1 MDLKLKGRKA
11 ILAGASK
18 GIGRYTAEALAAEG
32 VDIAF
37 CARDQA
43 SIDETCT
50 SLARHGVAVHGASV
64 DLSDPEAYRAWV
76 DASATALG
84 GCDIFISFASA
95 GGPPASEE
103 SWRKAFDIDL
113 MGTWRG
119 IDAALP
125 HLKGSDAASI
135 IVVATNVAIEPA
147 FGPQSSAG
155 MAIPRCHLLIG
166 PPASGKTTLAQALAP
181 QGVRVNTV
189 SPGPIFIKDGSW
201 DKIQQ
206 GRPALYDATVAKVP
220 AGRLGNPEEV
230 AAAIAFL
237 VSPVVGF
244 ITGTNLVID
253 GGMTKRIQF

>member
-147 FGPQSSAG
+147 FGPQPYAAMKAAITHHAG
-155 MAIPRCHLLIG
+155 A
-166 PPASGKTTLAQALAP
+166 LAQALAP